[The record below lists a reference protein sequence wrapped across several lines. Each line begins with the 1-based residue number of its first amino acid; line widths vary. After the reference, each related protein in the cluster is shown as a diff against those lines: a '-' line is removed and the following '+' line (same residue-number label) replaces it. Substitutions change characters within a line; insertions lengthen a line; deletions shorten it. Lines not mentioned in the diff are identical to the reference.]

1 MGNRIEP
8 IFMPK
13 WGMSMKVG
21 LLLSWLVEEGEGIDI
36 GQEIAEIETEKT
48 VTNLEA
54 GVSGILRKKVVSE
67 GEQAPIRSLIGVVAD
82 PSITESEIADF
93 VSTYV
98 DSSKNSTES
107 SALVAS
113 RFEKIQIGGKYVNY
127 LKQGEANERRVLL
140 LHGFGGDLN
149 SWQFNHRELS
159 SCATVYALDL
169 LGHGKSSKDVGV
181 GDYDAMSSIIFEFIQ
196 TLELGK
202 VHLVGHSLG
211 GAISLYL
218 SNRHP
223 EIVASLTLIASI
235 GVGSTVNEQYICNY
249 INARTSRELRAVLE
263 EIFFVKKKLSR
274 TMVEQVL
281 RYKRIDGVNGY
292 LEIIAKNCLV
302 SGVNLLRDTSKE
314 KVKPFAC
321 QFIWGAE
328 DRVIQPPK
336 HESISPASD
345 FHTIQGA
352 GHMVHIEK
360 SRKVNRLITN
370 FIL

>member
-13 WGMSMKVG
+13 WGMSMKAG
-21 LLLSWLVEEGEGIDI
+21 LLLSWLVEEGEGIEV
-36 GQEIAEIETEKT
+36 GEEIAEIETEKT
-48 VTNLEA
+48 ITNLEA
-54 GVSGILRKKVVSE
+54 GVSGVLRKKVVLE
-67 GEQAPIRSLIGVVAD
+67 GEQATIRSLIGVMAD
-82 PSITESEIADF
+82 QSVPESEIADF

-98 DSSKNSTES
+98 DSSKNSTERS
-107 SALVAS
+107 TPLAI
-113 RFEKIQIGGKYVNY
+113 RPEKIKIGEKYVNY
-127 LKQGEANERRVLL
+127 LKQGKVDERRVLL

-159 SCATVYALDL
+159 SCATIYALDL
-169 LGHGKSSKDVGV
+169 LGHGESSKDVGI

-196 TLELGK
+196 ALELGK

-223 EIVASLTLIASI
+223 EMVASLTLIASV
-235 GVGSTVNEQYICNY
+235 GVGSAVNEQYISNY
-249 INARTSRELRAVLE
+249 ISARTSRELRAVLE
-263 EIFFVKKKLSR
+263 EIFFVRKKLSR
-274 TMVEQVL
+274 HMVEQVL
-281 RYKRIDGVNGY
+281 RYKRIDGVNGN
-292 LEIIAKNCLV
+292 LEMIAEHCLPP
-302 SGVNLLRDTSKE
+302 GVNLLRDVSEQKAM
-314 KVKPFAC
+314 PFAC

-336 HESISPASD
+336 HELISSTSD
-345 FHTIQGA
+345 FHTIEGA

-360 SRKVNRLITN
+360 SRKVNQLIN
-370 FIL
+370 SFIL